1 MSAIISLKPFEQAS
15 PKVLLRNLFIWVLT
29 VILFFDGLNVFS
41 LIPIGATVLNGIK
54 LFSFALLILYVI
66 ANRHNIQRNDFLLC
80 LAYIPM
86 FWIYAGEDNP
96 VTAGLKVISRFVPIF
111 SFLLIDADSKK
122 KIFYTWV
129 KLYVYTLVPAIII
142 HILKLGFSI
151 QFPVIAVNNIL
162 GEVYDS
168 HFLMYF
174 YNRWNYIRFCG
185 LYDEPGVVGTFS
197 FFLIG
202 FFSHQLTRFQK
213 IVLWTSG
220 LFALSFFFIGTIPF
234 LIASRLLLNRKYL
247 TLTFSGIALVVF
259 VAMLPLIISLA
270 MRANNKSAVY
280 EDIVMHTIKTRLN
293 VNQDDFSV
301 TSIKTN
307 RLNSKNYTF
316 DNFKRASLGTQLF
329 GNFVNMGSKEFGKLT
344 KGGLGIEIYL
354 YQHGLLLLMYTFVLI
369 FFLLKMPAQLG
380 FFRSMMAL
388 IMILLCIYTRTYLFR
403 LEFMVLIYMG
413 IIALNHFRLPHT
425 SEKKLISF

>member
-1 MSAIISLKPFEQAS
+1 MKPFEQAS

-413 IIALNHFRLPHT
+413 IKALSHFRLPHT